1 LISKWFD
8 WQFTR
13 MTAIQSAH
21 GGTLFLVEIADLLM
35 RLQANLLRFLQTEFN
50 LPSLWRK
57 AVW

>member
-1 LISKWFD
+1 
-8 WQFTR
+8 

-21 GGTLFLVEIADLLM
+21 GGTLFLDEIADLLM
-35 RLQANLLRFLQTEFN
+35 RLHANLLRFLQTEYD